1 MPFSLYLLPY
11 HRQQRRIAVV
21 ATVGLVSAAL
31 SACTPASGHSK
42 YFGKTVPPDGQQL
55 RYISGSEPESLDPQV
70 TTGQPEARILLAL
83 FDGLT
88 EYDPQTGQP
97 IPALAESW
105 EPNGDNS
112 SFTFHLR
119 EARWSDGTAI
129 TADDFVYTLRRGLT
143 PAFAARA
150 AYLAYDIANAQ
161 AFNEGAVFVR
171 DAASRM
177 FLKDPEQPSERLTLP
192 GDPVAR
198 EKALASPALKEARK
212 GDVVPVRA
220 EDVGVE
226 APDPHTLVVHMRQPT
241 PFFPKLVAH
250 QFFRAVPRRA
260 IEQYGDAWIQPGH
273 MITSGAFTLAEWR
286 PYDAVVV
293 TKSPTYWDAAQVR
306 LDRIT
311 FAAVED
317 LTTMMNL
324 YKAGEV
330 DATYNHTVPASW
342 IGEVRQFRDYM
353 DAPEAGTEYY
363 LFNVTR
369 APMNDVRVRRALNMA
384 VDKVALARLR
394 RIATPLTTA
403 VPGTIFPGYPAPKGD
418 AFDPERAKALLA
430 DAGFRDPAGRFD
442 PSRFP
447 VSEVELTYNTSQT
460 NRLNAEFVQSQWK
473 QNLGVTI
480 PLKNVEFKTF
490 LQSRAALEYKGA
502 ARSGWAADYMD
513 PYTFLSMFV
522 VEGGDNG
529 SGWTSPEFVRI
540 VNDAN
545 RQSGPVRRDELLAQA
560 EGILLREQPLLPLFA
575 PGTNWLKKPYVK
587 GMFANPLTMHAWK
600 YVYIEHDPANWD

>member
-1 MPFSLYLLPY
+1 MTWS
-11 HRQQRRIAVV
+11 RRRRSRAAASRSCAVL
-21 ATVGLVSAAL
+21 ALVLAAGC
-31 SACTPASGHSK
+31 SPASGHAK

-97 IPALAESW
+97 IPALAERW
-105 EPNGDNS
+105 EPNDDNS
-112 SFTFHLR
+112 VFTFHLR
-119 EARWSDGTAI
+119 DARWSDGTPI
-129 TADDFVYTLRRGLT
+129 TADDFVFTMRRGLT

-150 AYLAYDIANAQ
+150 AYLAYDVLNAQ
-161 AFNEGAVFVR
+161 AFNEGGVFVR
-171 DAASRM
+171 DHASGTYVM
-177 FLKDPEQPSERLTLP
+177 NPASPTERLVLP
-192 GDPVAR
+192 GDPAAR
-198 EKALASPALKEARK
+198 EKALADAALASARNR
-212 GDVVPVRA
+212 DYIPVRA
-220 EDVGVE
+220 EDLGVD
-226 APDPHTLVVHMRQPT
+226 APDAHTLVVRMRQPT

-260 IEQYGDAWIQPGH
+260 IERYGDSWIQPGH

-286 PYDAVVV
+286 PYDAIVVA
-293 TKSPTYWDAAQVR
+293 KSSTYWDRARVT

-330 DATYNHTVPASW
+330 DGTFNHTVPPSW
-342 IGEVRQFRDYM
+342 ISEVRQFKDYM

-363 LFNVTR
+363 LFNVTKP
-369 APMNDVRVRRALNMA
+369 PMTDVRVRRALNMA

-394 RIATPLTTA
+394 RIATPVTTV
-403 VPGTIFPGYPAPKGD
+403 VPGAIFPDYPAPHGD
-418 AFDPERAKALLA
+418 GFDPARAKALLA
-430 DAGFRDPAGRFD
+430 DAGFRDDAGRFD
-442 PSRFP
+442 ASRFP
-447 VSEVELTYNTSQT
+447 VDQVQLTYNTSET

-473 QNLGVTI
+473 QNLGITI

-490 LQSRAALEYKGA
+490 LQSRASLDYRGA

-529 SGWTSPEFVRI
+529 SGWSSPEFVSA
-540 VNDAN
+540 VNEAN
-545 RQSGPVRRDELLAQA
+545 RQADPARRNQLLAKA
-560 EGILLREQPLLPLFA
+560 EAILVRDQPVVPLYA

-587 GMFANPLTMHAWK
+587 GMYANPVTMHAWK
-600 YVYIEHDPANWD
+600 FVYIEHDPARWD